1 MKKIFLIL
9 LLFCINTSNVYSIE
23 PDVFIQSTINRASQI
38 LSKNISKEEKINQ
51 LKSIA
56 KETVDIKGVGFYS
69 LGSARKNLND
79 SQKIEYLKLFE
90 DYFLKS
96 FSSRLAEYTNPEIEV
111 NDKKFLN
118 ENYTI
123 VNSLLVG
130 TSERPEVKID
140 WRVYTKDPENPL
152 IRDLIIEGLSLAR
165 TQKEEFS
172 SILNSNDGDINA
184 LFKTLEE
191 VGLQF
196 SVTRERIRQ
205 IEAKALRKL
214 NHPSR
219 SKQLKSFLES

>member
-1 MKKIFLIL
+1 MKKILLIL
-9 LLFCINTSNVYSIE
+9 LLLSINSSNVYSIE
-23 PDVFIQSTINRASQI
+23 PDVFIQSTVNRASQI
-38 LSKNISKEEKINQ
+38 LSKNISKEEKINE
-51 LKSIA
+51 LKSVA

-79 SQKIEYLKLFE
+79 SQKIEYSKLFE

-111 NDKKFLN
+111 NDKKVLN
-118 ENYTI
+118 KNYTI
-123 VNSLLVG
+123 VNSLLVA

-172 SILNSNDGDINA
+172 SILNANDGDINA

-191 VGLQF
+191 F
-196 SVTRERIRQ
+196 S
-205 IEAKALRKL
+205 K
-214 NHPSR
+214 N
-219 SKQLKSFLES
+219 